1 MRIYE
6 ILPGQLYQ
14 SRTTVGLPWDD
25 VKASLDKFGITA
37 VYNLWNVPD
46 PRVEHYVVDYTYAS
60 LPDGKYPDLDMYAK
74 LAYDAILLINVGN
87 VVLVHC
93 HGGVNR
99 SGLLNAIILMFM
111 TGVDG
116 STAMKTILERRP
128 GSFANKEFRVILDSL
143 YVEAQ

>member
-1 MRIYE
+1 M
-6 ILPGQLYQ
+6 P
-14 SRTTVGLPWDD
+14 
-25 VKASLDKFGITA
+25 SLDKFGITA
-37 VYNLWNVPD
+37 VVNLWNITD
-46 PRVEHYVVDYTYAS
+46 PRVEHHVMSYTYS
-60 LPDGKYPDLDMYAK
+60 PLPDGKYPDLDVYTK
-74 LAYDAILLINVGN
+74 LAYDAIACIDVGH

-111 TGVDG
+111 TGIDG

-143 YVEAQ
+143 YVEAK